1 MAKIFYDK
9 DADIEAIQGKT
20 FAMIGYGSQGRAQ
33 ALNLKDS
40 GFEVIIGLR
49 LESKSRSIADNEG
62 FEVLLPSEA
71 TKRSDIV
78 LMQIPDEEQVK
89 VYNEE
94 ILPNLKEGD
103 SLVFSHGFNIFY
115 HQIIP
120 PHNIDIFMVAP
131 KSPGEFVRRMFL
143 EDKGVPCLI
152 AIEQDYTGNAR
163 NYALGIA
170 KALGCTRAGVIESSF
185 EEETVTDLFGEQAV
199 LCGGLKELIKAGID
213 IMVESG
219 YQLEVAYLECINELR
234 LVLEIIYQRGLKGL
248 RKEASNTAEYGALT
262 RGPRIITEQTRNE
275 LRKIMKEVQIG
286 HFAREWLLENQAGNP
301 VYRALQ
307 KMDDNHPLEKAG
319 EKIRSMMAWLS

>member
-1 MAKIFYDK
+1 MAKILYDK

-40 GFEVIIGLR
+40 GFEVLIGLR
-49 LESKSRSIADNEG
+49 LQSKSKSIAHKDG
-62 FEVLLPSEA
+62 FEVLSTAQA
-71 TKRSDIV
+71 TERSDIIV
-78 LMQIPDEEQVK
+78 IQIPDENQVK

-94 ILPNLKEGD
+94 ILMNLKEGD
-103 SLVFSHGFNIFY
+103 SLVFSHGFNVFY
-115 HQIIP
+115 NQIIP
-120 PHNIDIFMVAP
+120 PEKLDIFMVAP
-131 KSPGEFVRRMFL
+131 KSPGEFVRQMFL
-143 EDKGVPCLI
+143 KGQGVPCLI
-152 AIEQDYTGNAR
+152 AVEQNYTGKAR
-163 NYALGIA
+163 DYALGMA

-262 RGPRIITEQTRNE
+262 RGTRIITEQTKNE

-286 HFAREWLLENQAGNP
+286 YFAREWLLENQAGNP
-301 VYRALQ
+301 VYKALQ

>member
-1 MAKIFYDK
+1 
-9 DADIEAIQGKT
+9 
-20 FAMIGYGSQGRAQ
+20 
-33 ALNLKDS
+33 LKDS

-49 LESKSRSIADNEG
+49 LKSKSRAIANNEG
-62 FEVLLPSEA
+62 FEVLSTSQAAE
-71 TKRSDIV
+71 RSDII

-120 PHNIDIFMVAP
+120 PQEIDIFMVAP

-152 AIEQDYTGNAR
+152 AIEQDYTGKAR

-262 RGPRIITEQTRNE
+262 RGPRIITEETRNE
-275 LRKIMKEVQIG
+275 LRKIMKEVQLG
-286 HFAREWLLENQAGNP
+286 YFAREWLLENQVGNP
-301 VYRALQ
+301 VYKALQ
-307 KMDDNHPLEKAG
+307 KIDDNHPLEKVGA
-319 EKIRSMMAWLS
+319 KIRSMMSWLPQQS